1 MNNNLLRFGT
11 IVIGVLLL
19 FGVRAMTDR
28 GDWIISSSQLP
39 LVSDR
44 VEEQTFT
51 ASSNDLL
58 ELEIEVDVSISDE
71 LRDRYIIPYIIPTDA
86 QSALDI
92 RWSVKHVNSI
102 IASGDARDYLFVED
116 TRSLFGRLRRLIMQ
130 VPYERDEKHWSSIG
144 LVGSRTISRGI
155 GKFPVQSGETYTVSI
170 AVGRNY
176 PELRSVNPKATV
188 RMDRKRWSAHYK
200 QTRVLGYMGLL
211 FIAVG
216 LAVSLSGLFWRL
228 IAARRT

>member
-1 MNNNLLRFGT
+1 MNNKLLSFGT
-11 IVIGVLLL
+11 IGIGVLLL

-28 GDWIISSSQLP
+28 GDWIISSAQLP

-51 ASSNDLL
+51 ASSNDFL
-58 ELEIEVDVSISDE
+58 ELQIEVDVSISDE
-71 LRDRYIIPYIIPTDA
+71 LRDRYIIPKKT
-86 QSALDI
+86 QSALDVS
-92 RWSVKHVNSI
+92 WSVMHVNSI
-102 IASGDARDYLFVED
+102 IASGDAKDYLFVED

-130 VPYERDEKHWSSIG
+130 VPYERDEKHWNSIG
-144 LVGSRTISRGI
+144 LLGSRTIARGI
-155 GKFPVQSGETYTVSI
+155 GRFPVQSGETYTVTI

-176 PELRSVNPKATV
+176 PELRSVNPKATI
-188 RMDRKRWSAHYK
+188 RLDRKRWSAHYE
-200 QTRVLGYMGLL
+200 QTRVLGYTGLL

-216 LAVSLSGLFWRL
+216 LAVILSGLFWRL